1 MSRLCRICGSVVLL
15 STLILPVGVSAQET
29 TPSEELALE
38 AYRKGA
44 SEKAVELY
52 TAALAET
59 DDPAHRARIQVQIA
73 WNLFTMGRPDEVRTH
88 FRIALTEQPNLSLPA
103 DYYTPEF
110 LEIFEQARRTNFE
123 AGADGGAPLPD
134 LEATV
139 ASINDRIVSEA
150 DLEGALVDVDRLMQA
165 YPRDGRL
172 IPLKGQILT
181 LLGRTE
187 EASLLS
193 GSRNGA
199 IDSQIYDDSVSAT
212 DLVLRANRLLE
223 QGDATTA
230 LQLSRQAVTLSPN
243 NYMALELMAEAAQKV
258 ADWKSAEYALKS
270 ALSLQ
275 PDNIDLK
282 LRLGEVYLATFEASA
297 ARDVF
302 KSLTEQY
309 PNSDRPWA
317 SLGLLE
323 ARLGNFDRALEAL
336 AKAIHENS
344 LLPEVQLANGELL
357 LMRGDIDGALQ
368 SLQAAANLLRNDPQL
383 EARLGQAMLAKGNAV
398 EALTHLRAAVDGG
411 FDKPD
416 VQRSLALALALNG
429 MYAES
434 QRVIDAAQGDDPAGD
449 RKVVLGYLE
458 LQRGNFSS
466 AEQILAAIAESR
478 PGDPPSV
485 NILAAAIYPQERYD
499 ESVALLA
506 RANELDARSTV
517 IEGNLVKA
525 RAAAAA
531 EALGANARDVRAQP
545 Q

>member
-1 MSRLCRICGSVVLL
+1 MSRLCRFCRAIVLL
-15 STLILPVGVSAQET
+15 STLLLPAVVSAQET

-38 AYRKGA
+38 AYRQGA
-44 SEKAVELY
+44 SERAVELY
-52 TAALAET
+52 TAALSET
-59 DDPAHRARIQVQIA
+59 DDAAHRARIQVQIA

-88 FRIALTEQPNLSLPA
+88 LRIALTEEPNLSLPS

-110 LEIFEQARRTNFE
+110 LEIFEQARRSNYE
-123 AGADGGAPLPD
+123 AGAGDAAPAPD
-134 LEATV
+134 LEITV
-139 ASINDRIVSEA
+139 ASINDRIISEA
-150 DLEGALVDVDRLMQA
+150 DLEGALADVDRLMQA

-172 IPLKGQILT
+172 IPLKAQILN
-181 LLGRTE
+181 LLGRTD
-187 EASLLS
+187 EAAALS
-193 GSRNGA
+193 RARNGV

-230 LQLSRQAVTLSPN
+230 LQLSRQAVKLSPT
-243 NYMALELMAEAAQKV
+243 NYMALELMAEAAQRV

-302 KSLTEQY
+302 KALTEQY

-323 ARLGNFDRALEAL
+323 ARLGNTDRALEAL

-357 LMRGDIDGALQ
+357 LLRGDVADALV
-368 SLQAAANLLRNDPQL
+368 SLEAAANLLRNDPQV
-383 EARLGQAMLAKGNAV
+383 EARLGQAMLASGRAKEALAHLKTAV
-398 EALTHLRAAVDGG
+398 EGG

-434 QRVIDAAQGDDPAGD
+434 RRVIDATEADPSGD
-449 RKVVLGYLE
+449 RDVVLGYLE
-458 LQRGNFSS
+458 LQKGNFAG
-466 AEQILAAIAESR
+466 AEQTFAGIAEAR
-478 PGDPPSV
+478 PGDPATV
-485 NILAAAIYPQERYD
+485 NILAATIYPQERYD
-499 ESVALLA
+499 EAVELLE
-506 RANELDARSTV
+506 RAHQIDAQSEV
-517 IEGNLVKA
+517 IAANLGKA
-525 RAAAAA
+525 KAAAAA
-531 EALGANARDVRAQP
+531 EVLAANARDVRPQP

>member
-1 MSRLCRICGSVVLL
+1 MLRSCVFRRAIVLL
-15 STLILPVGVSAQET
+15 STLLIPFVVSAQET

-38 AYRKGA
+38 AYRQGA
-44 SEKAVELY
+44 SERAVELY
-52 TAALAET
+52 TAALSET
-59 DDPAHRARIQVQIA
+59 EDAGHRARIQVQIA

-88 FRIALTEQPNLSLPA
+88 FRIALTEEPNLSLPT

-110 LEIFEQARRTNFE
+110 LEIFEQARRSNYE
-123 AGADGGAPLPD
+123 GAAGDGAPAPD
-134 LEATV
+134 LEVTIT
-139 ASINDRIVSEA
+139 SINERIASEA
-150 DLEGALVDVDRLMQA
+150 DLEGALADVDRLMQA
-165 YPRDGRL
+165 YPRDWRL
-172 IPLKGQILT
+172 IPLKAQILN
-181 LLGRTE
+181 LLGRTD
-187 EASLLS
+187 EAAALARV
-193 GSRNGA
+193 RNGT

-230 LQLSRQAVTLSPN
+230 LQLSRQAVKLSPT
-243 NYMALELMAEAAQKV
+243 NYMALELMAEAAQRV

-302 KSLTEQY
+302 KALTEQY

-323 ARLGNFDRALEAL
+323 ARLGNTDRALEAL
-336 AKAIHENS
+336 ARAIHENS

-357 LMRGDIDGALQ
+357 LLRGDVAGALV
-368 SLQAAANLLRNDPQL
+368 SLEAAANLLRNDAQV
-383 EARLGQAMLAKGNAV
+383 EARLGQAMLASGRAKEALAHLRTAV
-398 EALTHLRAAVDGG
+398 EGG

-429 MYAES
+429 MFAES
-434 QRVIDAAQGDDPAGD
+434 RRVIDATEADPSGD
-449 RKVVLGYLE
+449 RDVVLGFLE
-458 LQRGNFSS
+458 LQRGNFAG
-466 AEQILAAIAESR
+466 AEQTFAEIAEAR
-478 PGDPPSV
+478 PGDPATV
-485 NILAAAIYPQERYD
+485 NILAATIYPQERYD
-499 ESVALLA
+499 ESVDLLE
-506 RANELDARSTV
+506 RAHQIDPESE
-517 IEGNLVKA
+517 IISSNLAKA
-525 RAAAAA
+525 KAAAAA
-531 EALGANARDVRAQP
+531 EDLAANARDVRPQP

>member
-1 MSRLCRICGSVVLL
+1 MVLPSVVF
-15 STLILPVGVSAQET
+15 AQET

-38 AYRKGA
+38 AYRQGE
-44 SEKAVELY
+44 SERAVELY

-59 DDPAHRARIQVQIA
+59 DDSAHRARIQVQIA
-73 WNLFTMGRPDEVRTH
+73 WNLFTMGRTDEVRTH
-88 FRIALTEQPNLSLPA
+88 FRIALTEEPNLSLPG

-110 LEIFEQARRTNFE
+110 MEIFEQARRSTYQ
-123 AGADGGAPLPD
+123 AGGEGGAPPPD

-139 ASINDRIVSEA
+139 TSINDRIVSEA
-150 DLEGALVDVDRLMQA
+150 DLEGALADVDSLLQA

-172 IPLKGQILT
+172 IPLKSQVLM

-187 EASLLS
+187 EASSLAQ
-193 GSRNGA
+193 SRNGGL
-199 IDSQIYDDSVSAT
+199 DNQIYEDSVSAT

-230 LQLSRQAVTLSPN
+230 LQLSRQAVTMSPT
-243 NYMALELMAEAAQKV
+243 NYMALELMAEAAQQV

-297 ARDVF
+297 ARDIF
-302 KSLTEQY
+302 KSLTEQF

-336 AKAIHENS
+336 ARAIHENS

-357 LMRGDIDGALQ
+357 LMRGDVDEALK
-368 SLQAAANLLRNDPQL
+368 SLEAASNLLRNDAQL
-383 EARLGQAMLAKGNAV
+383 EARLGQAMLAKGRFAD
-398 EALTHLRAAVDGG
+398 ALTHLRAAVDGG
-411 FDKPD
+411 FEEPD

-434 QRVIDAAQGDDPAGD
+434 RRVIDATGPDESGDRDLVLGFLELEQGDFQGSE
-449 RKVVLGYLE
+449 K
-458 LQRGNFSS
+458 
-466 AEQILAAIAESR
+466 ILTAIAESR
-478 PGDPPSV
+478 PGDPVSV
-485 NILAAAIYPQERYD
+485 NILAASIYPQERYD
-499 ESVALLA
+499 ESVDLLE
-506 RANELDARSTV
+506 RAHELDSESVV
-517 IEGNLVKA
+517 IGDNLVKA
-525 RAAAAA
+525 KAASAA
-531 EALGANARDVRAQP
+531 EVLGANARNVRPQP

>member
-1 MSRLCRICGSVVLL
+1 MSRPRGFRRAIVLL
-15 STLILPVGVSAQET
+15 STLLIPFVVSAQET

-38 AYRKGA
+38 AYRQGA
-44 SEKAVELY
+44 SERAVELY
-52 TAALAET
+52 TAALSET
-59 DDPAHRARIQVQIA
+59 EDAGHRARIQVQIA
-73 WNLFTMGRPDEVRTH
+73 WNLFTMGRLDEVRTH
-88 FRIALTEQPNLSLPA
+88 FRIALTEEPNLSLPT

-110 LEIFEQARRTNFE
+110 LEIFEQARRSNYE
-123 AGADGGAPLPD
+123 GAAGDGAPAPD
-134 LEATV
+134 LEVTIT
-139 ASINDRIVSEA
+139 SINERIASEA
-150 DLEGALVDVDRLMQA
+150 DLEGALADVDRLMQA

-172 IPLKGQILT
+172 IPLKAQILN
-181 LLGRTE
+181 LLGRTD
-187 EASLLS
+187 EAAALARV
-193 GSRNGA
+193 RNGT

-230 LQLSRQAVTLSPN
+230 LQLSRQAVKLSPT
-243 NYMALELMAEAAQKV
+243 NYMALELMAEAAQRV

-302 KSLTEQY
+302 KALTEQY

-323 ARLGNFDRALEAL
+323 ARLGNTDRALEAL
-336 AKAIHENS
+336 ARAIHENS

-357 LMRGDIDGALQ
+357 LLRGDVAGALV
-368 SLQAAANLLRNDPQL
+368 SLEAAANLLRNDAQV
-383 EARLGQAMLAKGNAV
+383 EARLGQAMLASGRTKEALAHLRTAV
-398 EALTHLRAAVDGG
+398 EGG

-434 QRVIDAAQGDDPAGD
+434 RRVIDATEADPSGD
-449 RKVVLGYLE
+449 RDVVLGFLE
-458 LQRGNFSS
+458 LQRGDFAG
-466 AEQILAAIAESR
+466 AEQTFAEIAEAR
-478 PGDPPSV
+478 PGDPATV
-485 NILAAAIYPQERYD
+485 NILAATIYPQERYD
-499 ESVALLA
+499 ESVDLLE
-506 RANELDARSTV
+506 RAHQIDPESE
-517 IEGNLVKA
+517 IIGSNLAKA
-525 RAAAAA
+525 KAAAAA
-531 EALGANARDVRAQP
+531 EDLAANARDVRPQP